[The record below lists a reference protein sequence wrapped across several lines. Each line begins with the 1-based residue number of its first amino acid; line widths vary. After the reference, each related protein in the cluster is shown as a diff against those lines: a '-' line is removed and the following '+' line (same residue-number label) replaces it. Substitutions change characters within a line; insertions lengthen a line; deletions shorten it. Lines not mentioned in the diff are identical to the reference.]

1 MTHSLVAFSRTEIST
16 PDSTRTALAL
26 LHPFSP
32 GLLLPIIP
40 ELTPKMVTLTP
51 IAFGYHPDTQEILE
65 RLQQMMSQVLELKA
79 SQLGE
84 IAKVH
89 RNLQTLNE
97 KVDQLAR
104 ASLPA
109 PPSMQ
114 PQLVMTLKNNDT
126 IYVEELYCLDPEYDV
141 DRELSIPDYLY
152 LESDPRTALFIE
164 EFSDDEDEEQT
175 SQPPAGVLLREPLA
189 YWDIDDE
196 LDDGYVS
203 HLDDDF
209 IFG

>member
-26 LHPFSP
+26 LHPYSP
-32 GLLLPIIP
+32 NLMLPIIP
-40 ELTPKMVTLTP
+40 KLTPKMVTLTP

-79 SQLGE
+79 SQQGD

-97 KVDQLAR
+97 KVDQLTKVA
-104 ASLPA
+104 LP
-109 PPSMQ
+109 PPQ
-114 PQLVMTLKNNDT
+114 QLVMSLKNSDT
-126 IYVEELYCLDPEYDV
+126 IYVEELYCLELDYDV

-152 LESDPRTALFIE
+152 MESDPRTALFIE
-164 EFSDDEDEEQT
+164 EFSDDENEES
-175 SQPPAGVLLREPLA
+175 SQPPGVLLREPLA

-196 LDDGYVS
+196 FDDGYVS

-209 IFG
+209 IIG

>member
-1 MTHSLVAFSRTEIST
+1 MAFSRTEIST

-26 LHPFSP
+26 LHPYSP
-32 GLLLPIIP
+32 NLMLPIIP
-40 ELTPKMVTLTP
+40 KLTPKMVTLTP

-79 SQLGE
+79 SQQGD

-97 KVDQLAR
+97 KVDQLTKVA
-104 ASLPA
+104 LP
-109 PPSMQ
+109 PPQ
-114 PQLVMTLKNNDT
+114 QLVMSLKNSDT
-126 IYVEELYCLDPEYDV
+126 IYVEELYCLELDYDV

-152 LESDPRTALFIE
+152 MESDPRTALFIE
-164 EFSDDEDEEQT
+164 EFSDDENEDS

>member
-1 MTHSLVAFSRTEIST
+1 
-16 PDSTRTALAL
+16 
-26 LHPFSP
+26 
-32 GLLLPIIP
+32 
-40 ELTPKMVTLTP
+40 MVTLTP

-79 SQLGE
+79 SQQGD

-97 KVDQLAR
+97 KVDQLTKVA
-104 ASLPA
+104 LP
-109 PPSMQ
+109 PPQ
-114 PQLVMTLKNNDT
+114 QLVMSLKNSDT
-126 IYVEELYCLDPEYDV
+126 IYVEELYCLELDYDV

-152 LESDPRTALFIE
+152 MESDPRTALFIE
-164 EFSDDEDEEQT
+164 EFSDDENEDS
-175 SQPPAGVLLREPLA
+175 SQPPGVLLREPLA

>member
-26 LHPFSP
+26 LHPYSP
-32 GLLLPIIP
+32 NLMLPIIP
-40 ELTPKMVTLTP
+40 KLTPKMVTLTP

-79 SQLGE
+79 SQQGD

-97 KVDQLAR
+97 KVDQLTKVA
-104 ASLPA
+104 LP
-109 PPSMQ
+109 PPQ
-114 PQLVMTLKNNDT
+114 QLVMSLKNSDT
-126 IYVEELYCLDPEYDV
+126 IYVEELYCLELDYDV

-152 LESDPRTALFIE
+152 MESDPRTALFIE
-164 EFSDDEDEEQT
+164 EFSDDENEDS
-175 SQPPAGVLLREPLA
+175 SQPPGVLLREPLA

>member
-26 LHPFSP
+26 LHPYSP
-32 GLLLPIIP
+32 NLMLPIIP
-40 ELTPKMVTLTP
+40 KLTPKMVTLTP

-79 SQLGE
+79 SQQGD

-97 KVDQLAR
+97 KVDQLTKVA
-104 ASLPA
+104 LP
-109 PPSMQ
+109 PPQ
-114 PQLVMTLKNNDT
+114 QLVMSLKNSDT
-126 IYVEELYCLDPEYDV
+126 IYVEELYCLELDYDV

-152 LESDPRTALFIE
+152 MESDPRTALFIE
-164 EFSDDEDEEQT
+164 EFSDDENEDS